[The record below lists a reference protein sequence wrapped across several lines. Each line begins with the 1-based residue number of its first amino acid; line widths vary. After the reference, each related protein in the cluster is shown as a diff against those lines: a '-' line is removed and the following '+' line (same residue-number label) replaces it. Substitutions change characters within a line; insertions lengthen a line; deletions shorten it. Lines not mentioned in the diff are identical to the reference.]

1 MPEFDF
7 WWNESLNLLDI
18 FLDGVLPFKPS
29 HGIEPLVARH
39 LPLDASEREPLL
51 SLVDGDA
58 VQPGVLVIVGHNANS
73 FLVDLILFKL
83 LLLLGL
89 LDLLEPPE
97 QIACQELSNFR
108 HLIISN
114 GSSSIRGP
122 HIGGTS
128 TLLGTVSVVFSDL
141 FIVGI
146 GIAAAVVFFLIH
158 LVVAK
163 FEIK

>member
-1 MPEFDF
+1 M
-7 WWNESLNLLDI
+7 
-18 FLDGVLPFKPS
+18 
-29 HGIEPLVARH
+29 
-39 LPLDASEREPLL
+39 
-51 SLVDGDA
+51 
-58 VQPGVLVIVGHNANS
+58 LVIVGHNANS
-73 FLVDLILFKL
+73 FLVNLILFKL

-97 QIACQELSNFR
+97 QIACQELPNFR

-128 TLLGTVSVVFSDL
+128 TLLGTVSLVFSDL
-141 FIVGI
+141 VIFGI